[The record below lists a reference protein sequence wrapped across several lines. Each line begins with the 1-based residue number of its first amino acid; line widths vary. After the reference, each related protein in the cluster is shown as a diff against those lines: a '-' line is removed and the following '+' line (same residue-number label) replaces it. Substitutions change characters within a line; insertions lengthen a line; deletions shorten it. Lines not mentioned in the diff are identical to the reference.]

1 MYLIFDTHAH
11 YDDEAFDEDRDE
23 LLKAM
28 RENEIEYIVNV
39 GSSLKTSRQTI
50 ELIDKYD
57 FMYGAVGV
65 HPSDTAELNEENI
78 EILREMLRNDRVV
91 ALGEIGLDYYWDE
104 PDRHI
109 QKKWFERQI
118 YMAKEEKM
126 PIIYHSREAA
136 KDTLDIVKYTKAEE
150 VGGVIHCFSYGVEM
164 AREYLNMGYYIGVG
178 GVATFKNAKKL
189 KEVVEFTPLENI
201 LLETDCPYL
210 SPEPY
215 RGKRND
221 STRLKYVIDAIA
233 NIKGIE
239 REKVIEITCNNAKTM
254 YKI

>member
-1 MYLIFDTHAH
+1 MIFDTHAH
-11 YDDEAFDEDRDE
+11 YDDEAFAKDREE
-23 LLKAM
+23 LLQSM
-28 RENEIEYIVNV
+28 REKEIDYIVNV

-50 ELIDKYD
+50 DLISKHD
-57 FMYGAVGV
+57 FMLGAVGV
-65 HPSDTAELNEENI
+65 HPSDTAELNEDNI
-78 EILREMLRNDRVV
+78 DLIREMLRNDKVV

-104 PDRHI
+104 PDRYI

-150 VGGVIHCFSYGVEM
+150 LGGVIHSFSYGVEM
-164 AREYLNMGYYIGVG
+164 ASEYLNMGYYIGVG
-178 GVATFKNAKKL
+178 GVVTFKNAKKL
-189 KEVVEFTPLENI
+189 KEVVEFTPLDNI

-221 STRLKYVIDAIA
+221 STRLKYVVDEIA
-233 NIKGIE
+233 RIKGVE
-239 REKVIEITCNNAKTM
+239 REKVIAITNENAKKM